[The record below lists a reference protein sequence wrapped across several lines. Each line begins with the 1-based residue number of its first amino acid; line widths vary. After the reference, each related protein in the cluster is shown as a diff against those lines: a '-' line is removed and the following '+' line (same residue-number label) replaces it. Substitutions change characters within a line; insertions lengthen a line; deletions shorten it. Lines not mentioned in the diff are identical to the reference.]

1 MPGEHARLSPSSAH
15 RWIHCPASVLLA
27 EDAGQVPDEDS
38 AYAAEGTRAHVL
50 CEIEASRHFGW
61 IDDLEYKRRRDTWLM
76 TLEGEHEEEDMQA
89 AADGYV
95 IRLQQIVDANPGAV
109 VLLEQRM
116 DTGVPDCWG
125 TGDAIIIAPGLIHV
139 VDMKYGTGVRVEA
152 IDNPQLMLYGV
163 AALDTFDIIG
173 EVEDV
178 CVEVYQPRLEH
189 FEVYCLKAGDL
200 RAWRDSIIPVAEA
213 ALQGGAEFG
222 PSEEACRW
230 CPVAGE
236 CSARARFVAVQE
248 FGEPALLSPE
258 QMAEAVRQI
267 PNIRKWCE
275 QVEERALSKAY
286 QDGVKI
292 PGFKVVR
299 SNGRR
304 KIVDEPHAIQVLI
317 DNGFTAEQVAKVG
330 IRSFGDLERL
340 LPKDELN
347 ALLGDLITKTEGKPS
362 LVPEDDKREAI
373 NALEEESKVF
383 GVIEQ

>member
-1 MPGEHARLSPSSAH
+1 MGGEHARLSPSSAH

-38 AYAAEGTRAHVL
+38 PYAAEGTRAHVL
-50 CEIEASRHFGW
+50 AEIEASRHFGW
-61 IDDLEYKRRRDTWLM
+61 IDDLEYQRRRNTWKA
-76 TLEGEHEEEDMQA
+76 TLVGEHEEQDMQV

-95 IRLQQIVDANPGAV
+95 ALLQTIVDSNPGAV

-116 DTGVPDCWG
+116 DTGVPSCWG
-125 TGDAIIIAPGLIHV
+125 TGDAVVIAPGLICV
-139 VDMKYGTGVRVEA
+139 VDLKYGTGVEVKAEM
-152 IDNPQLMLYGV
+152 NPQLMLYGV
-163 AALDTFDIIG
+163 GALDTFDIIG

-178 CVEVYQPRLEH
+178 CVYVYQPRISHTEA
-189 FEVYCLKAGDL
+189 FCLTATEL

-236 CSARARFVAVQE
+236 CSARARFVATRD

-258 QMAEAVRQI
+258 QLAEAVAQL
-267 PNIRKWCE
+267 PNIRRWCQ

-286 QDGVKI
+286 QDKVEI

-304 KIVDEPHAIQVLI
+304 QIKDDALAIQMLI
-317 DNGFTAEQVAKVG
+317 DNGFSAEQVARFSIKP
-330 IRSFGDLERL
+330 FGELERL

-347 ALLGDLITKTEGKPS
+347 TLLGDLVTRSEGKPS
-362 LVPEDDKREAI
+362 LVPLDDSRPAI

>member
-1 MPGEHARLSPSSAH
+1 M
-15 RWIHCPASVLLA
+15 LLA

-38 AYAAEGTRAHVL
+38 SYAAEGTRAHVL
-50 CEIEASRHFGW
+50 AEIEASRHFGW
-61 IDDLEYKRRRDTWLM
+61 IDDLDYKRRKDTWRM
-76 TLEGEHEEEDMQA
+76 TLETEHEEADMQV

-95 IRLQQIVDANPGAV
+95 QRLQQIVDSNPGAV

-116 DTGVPDCWG
+116 DTGVPESWG
-125 TGDAIIIAPGLIHV
+125 TGDAVVIAPGLIHV
-139 VDMKYGTGVRVEA
+139 VDFKYGTGVEVEA

-178 CVEVYQPRLEH
+178 CVEVHQPRRNH
-189 FEVYCLKAGDL
+189 FEVYCLKAEDL

-248 FGEPALLSPE
+248 FGEPALLNPE

-267 PNIRKWCE
+267 PNIRKWCD

-286 QDGVKI
+286 QDKVPI

-317 DNGFTAEQVAKVG
+317 DNGFTAEQVARVG
-330 IRSFGDLERL
+330 IRPFGDLERL

-347 ALLGDLITKTEGKPS
+347 ALLGDLVTKTEGKPS
-362 LVPEDDKREAI
+362 LVPEDDPREPI
-373 NALEEESKVF
+373 NALAEESKAF

>member
-1 MPGEHARLSPSSAH
+1 MPGEHSRLSPSSAH
-15 RWIHCPASVLLA
+15 RWITCPASVLLA

-38 AYAAEGTRAHVL
+38 PYAAEGTRAHVL
-50 CEIEASRHFGW
+50 AEIEASRHFGW
-61 IDDLEYKRRRDTWLM
+61 IDDLEYKRRKDTWRM
-76 TLEGEHEEEDMQA
+76 TLETEHEEADMQE

-95 IRLQQIVDANPGAV
+95 LRLQQIVDSNPGAV

-116 DTGVPDCWG
+116 DTGVPESWG
-125 TGDAIIIAPGLIHV
+125 TGDAVIIAPGLIHV
-139 VDMKYGTGVRVEA
+139 VDFKYGTGVEVEA

-178 CVEVYQPRLEH
+178 CVEVHQPRRSH
-189 FEVYCLKAGDL
+189 FEVYCLTAADL
-200 RAWRDSIIPVAEA
+200 RAWRDSIIPTAEA

-236 CSARARFVAVQE
+236 CSARARFIATRD

-258 QMAEAVRQI
+258 QLAEAKSQI
-267 PNIRKWCE
+267 ANIRKWCD
-275 QVEERALSKAY
+275 QVEARALSKAY
-286 QDGVKI
+286 QDKVKI
-292 PGFKVVR
+292 PGYKVVR

-304 KIVDEPHAIQVLI
+304 TVVDPPHAIQVLI
-317 DNGFTAEQVAKVG
+317 DNGFTAEQVAKVS
-330 IRSFGDLERL
+330 IRSFEDLERL

-347 ALLGDLITKTEGKPS
+347 ALLGDLIKKTEGKPT
-362 LVPEDDKREAI
+362 LVPESDKREEI
-373 NALEEESKVF
+373 NALEEESKAF

>member
-38 AYAAEGTRAHVL
+38 SYAAEGTRAHVL
-50 CEIEASRHFGW
+50 AEIEASHHFGW
-61 IDDLEYKRRRDTWLM
+61 IDDLEYHRRKDTWRM
-76 TLEGEHEEEDMQA
+76 TLVGEHEEVDMQV

-95 IRLQQIVDANPGAV
+95 ALLRRIVDENPGAV

-125 TGDAIIIAPGLIHV
+125 TGDAVIIAPGVIFV
-139 VDMKYGTGVRVEA
+139 VDLKYGTGVEVEA

-178 CVEVYQPRLEH
+178 CVTVYQPRREH
-189 FEVYCLKAGDL
+189 VETFCLKADTL
-200 RAWRDSIIPVAEA
+200 RAWRDSIIPVAQA

-267 PNIRKWCE
+267 PNIRKWCD

-286 QDGVKI
+286 QDKVEI

-304 KIVDEPHAIQVLI
+304 KITDEAHAIQILI
-317 DNGFTAEQVAKVG
+317 DNGFTAEQVAKVS

-340 LPKDELN
+340 LPKDELH
-347 ALLGDLITKTEGKPS
+347 AVLGDLITKTEGKPS
-362 LVPEDDKREAI
+362 LVPESDKREAI
-373 NALEEESKVF
+373 NALDEESKAF

>member
-15 RWIHCPASVLLA
+15 RWLHCPASVLLA

-50 CEIEASRHFGW
+50 CEIEASHHFRW
-61 IDDLEYKRRRDTWLM
+61 IDDLEYQRRKDTWRM
-76 TLEGEHEEEDMQA
+76 TLEGEHEEADMQVA
-89 AADGYV
+89 AGGYV
-95 IRLQQIVDANPGAV
+95 VLLQRIVDENPGAV

-116 DTGVPDCWG
+116 DTGVPSCWG
-125 TGDAIIIAPGLIHV
+125 TGDAVVIAPGLIHV
-139 VDMKYGTGVRVEA
+139 VDLKYGTGIEVEA
-152 IDNPQLMLYGV
+152 VDNPQLMLYGV
-163 AALDTFDIIG
+163 GALDTFDIIG
-173 EVEDV
+173 EVESV
-178 CVEVYQPRLEH
+178 CVTVYQPRREH
-189 FEVYCLKAGDL
+189 VETYCLSDVEL
-200 RAWRDSIIPVAEA
+200 RAWRDSIVPIANA

-258 QMAEAVRQI
+258 QLAEAVRQI

-286 QDGVKI
+286 RDNVEI

-304 KIVDEPHAIQVLI
+304 KITDEAHAIQILI
-317 DNGFTAEQVAKVG
+317 DNGFTAEQVAKVA
-330 IRSFGDLERL
+330 IKSFGDLERL

-347 ALLGDLITKTEGKPS
+347 AVLGDLVTKTEGKPS
-362 LVPEDDKREAI
+362 LVPLDDKREPI
-373 NALEEESKVF
+373 NALAEESKAF
-383 GVIEQ
+383 GVIEK

>member
-38 AYAAEGTRAHVL
+38 PYAAEGTRAHVL
-50 CEIEASRHFGW
+50 AEIEASRHFGW
-61 IDDLEYKRRRDTWLM
+61 IDDLEYKRRRDTWKA
-76 TLEGEHEEEDMQA
+76 TLVGEHEERDMQE

-95 IRLQQIVDANPGAV
+95 TLLQSIVDANPGAV

-116 DTGVPDCWG
+116 NTGVPSCWG
-125 TGDAIIIAPGLIHV
+125 TGDAVVIASGFICV
-139 VDMKYGTGVRVEA
+139 VDLKYGTGVEVVAEM
-152 IDNPQLMLYGV
+152 NPQLMLYGV
-163 AALDTFDIIG
+163 GALDTFDIIG

-178 CVEVYQPRLEH
+178 CVYVYQPRRNH
-189 FEVYCLKAGDL
+189 VDTYCLTATEL

-222 PSEEACRW
+222 PSEDACRW

-236 CSARARFVAVQE
+236 CSARARFVAVRD
-248 FGEPALLSPE
+248 FGEPALLNPE
-258 QMAEAVRQI
+258 QLAQAVAQI
-267 PNIRKWCE
+267 PNIRRWCQ
-275 QVEERALSKAY
+275 QVEERALTKAY
-286 QDGVKI
+286 SEGVEL
-292 PGFKVVR
+292 PGLKVVR

-304 KIVDEPHAIQVLI
+304 QIKDDALAIQTLI
-317 DNGFTAEQVAKVG
+317 DNGFKAEQVANFSIK
-330 IRSFGDLERL
+330 SFGDLERL

-347 ALLGDLITKTEGKPS
+347 ALLGDIITKTEGKPS
-362 LVPEDDKREAI
+362 LVPLDDKRPAI
-373 NALEEESKVF
+373 NQLEEESKVF

>member
-15 RWIHCPASVLLA
+15 RWLHCPASVLLA

-61 IDDLEYKRRRDTWLM
+61 IDDLEYQRRRNTWKM
-76 TLEGEHEEEDMQA
+76 TLVGEHEEQDMQV

-95 IRLQQIVDANPGAV
+95 VLLQRIVAENPGAV

-116 DTGVPDCWG
+116 DTGVPSCWG
-125 TGDAIIIAPGLIHV
+125 TGDAVIIAPGLIHV
-139 VDMKYGTGVRVEA
+139 VDVKYGTGVEVSAVE
-152 IDNPQLMLYGV
+152 NPQLMLYGV
-163 AALDTFDIIG
+163 GGLDTFDIIG
-173 EVEDV
+173 EVESV
-178 CVEVYQPRLEH
+178 CVTVYQPRREH
-189 FEVYCLKAGDL
+189 VETYCLSAEEL
-200 RAWRDSIIPVAEA
+200 RAWRDSIIPIAEA

-267 PNIRKWCE
+267 PNIRKWCD

-286 QDGVKI
+286 QDKVEI

-304 KIVDEPHAIQVLI
+304 KIVDEAHAIQVLI

-347 ALLGDLITKTEGKPS
+347 LLLGDLIQKTEGKPS
-362 LVPEDDKREAI
+362 LVPVEDKREAI
-373 NALEEESKVF
+373 NALDEESKAF

>member
-15 RWIHCPASVLLA
+15 RWINCPASVLLA

-38 AYAAEGTRAHVL
+38 PYAEEGTRAHVL

-61 IDDLEYKRRRDTWLM
+61 IDDLEYKRRKDTWRM
-76 TLEGEHEEEDMQA
+76 TLVGEHEEADMQA

-95 IRLQQIVDANPGAV
+95 IRLQQIVDSNPGAV

-116 DTGVPDCWG
+116 DTGVPDSWG
-125 TGDAIIIAPGLIHV
+125 TGDAVVIAPGLIHV
-139 VDMKYGTGVRVEA
+139 VDVKYGTGIEVEA
-152 IDNPQLMLYGV
+152 VDNPQLMLYGV

-173 EVEDV
+173 EVDDV
-178 CVEVYQPRLEH
+178 CVEVYQPRRNH
-189 FEVYCLKAGDL
+189 FEVYCLKAADL
-200 RAWRDSIIPVAEA
+200 RAWRDSIIPVAQA

-236 CSARARFVAVQE
+236 CSARARFVATRD

-258 QMAEAVRQI
+258 QMAEAKRQI
-267 PNIRKWCE
+267 PNIRKWCD

-286 QDGVKI
+286 QDKVQI

-304 KIVDEPHAIQVLI
+304 KIDDDALAIQTLI
-317 DNGFTAEQVAKVG
+317 DNGFSAEQVANFSVK
-330 IRSFGDLERL
+330 SFGDLERL

-347 ALLGDLITKTEGKPS
+347 AVLGDIITKTEGKPT
-362 LVPEDDKREAI
+362 LVPDDDKREAI
-373 NALEEESKVF
+373 NALEQESKVF
-383 GVIEQ
+383 KVIEQ